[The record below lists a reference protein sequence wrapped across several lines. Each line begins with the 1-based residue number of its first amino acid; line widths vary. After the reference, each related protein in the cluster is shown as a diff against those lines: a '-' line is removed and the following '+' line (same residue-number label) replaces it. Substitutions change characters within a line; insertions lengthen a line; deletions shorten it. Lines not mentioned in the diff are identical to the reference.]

1 MDPALTKAREI
12 AQDGEINKAIV
23 LLKKA
28 VLAIVPSLRDV
39 QCEIGE
45 DKPRVPRHPEVNERV
60 PRPLTDMK
68 ITYVVRN

>member
-1 MDPALTKAREI
+1 MNRALTKTREI
-12 AQDGEINKAIV
+12 AEDGEINQAV
-23 LLKKA
+23 VALEKA
-28 VLAIVPSLRDV
+28 VLAIVPSLRNV

-60 PRPLTDMK
+60 LGPLTDRR